1 MSRRYTEREDA
12 LILAAD
18 ELCGVPDLARNLGRS
33 QVAVGRRRAEL
44 LGRSQ
49 NGGKSRKQRSEQA
62 AGRRESRG
70 LGTESSS
77 RFARP
82 AWFDEDLRQM
92 TKGGV

>member
-1 MSRRYTEREDA
+1 VSRRYTEREDA

-18 ELCGVPDLARNLGRS
+18 ERGGVSNLARNLGRS
-33 QVAVGRRRAEL
+33 RTAVYKRRTAL
-44 LGRSQ
+44 LGNSQ
-49 NGGKSRKQRSEQA
+49 NDSKSRKQKSEQP
-62 AGRRESRG
+62 AGRRESQG

-82 AWFDEDLRQM
+82 HWFDEDLHQM

>member
-18 ELCGVPDLARNLGRS
+18 ERGEVSNLARNLGRS
-33 QVAVGRRRAEL
+33 RAAVSTRRAAL

-49 NGGKSRKQRSEQA
+49 NGGKSRKQKSKQA
-62 AGRRESRG
+62 AGRRESQG

-82 AWFDEDLRQM
+82 HWFDEDLHQM